1 MKLVET
7 VVAAA
12 IVAIAA
18 AGLFFASAA
27 AARFGTQQ
35 SDPRREAANAV
46 AEQTLRTAANAW
58 KYAAP
63 GSPAPQLNGAWNAGR
78 YAVTVSTSELTT
90 PAPSDPTRESATV
103 RVTVSYDSQSVNAQ
117 TILHVKAP
125 LPGSTIDSGATVTPP
140 PGAP

>member
-1 MKLVET
+1 MKLLET

-35 SDPRREAANAV
+35 SDPRREAANAL
-46 AEQTLRTAANAW
+46 AEQTLRTAADAW
-58 KYAAP
+58 KYGAL
-63 GSPAPQLNGAWNAGR
+63 GSPAPQLNGAWTIGR
-78 YAVTVSTSELTT
+78 YAVSVSTSELTT
-90 PAPSDPTRESATV
+90 PAPNDPTRESATF
-103 RVTVSYDSQSVNAQ
+103 RVNVAYDSQNVSAQ
-117 TILHVKAP
+117 TVLHVKAP
-125 LPGSTIDSGATVTPP
+125 VPGSTIDTGATVTPP